1 MSKLKP
7 TTNPEE
13 EVIETKGVEEN
24 PVQHSKDFEKI
35 KKYYE
40 DGFWTKKMVKNAV
53 VKGKITAEEYEEI
66 VGEPYPN

>member
-7 TTNPEE
+7 TTEGATD
-13 EVIETKGVEEN
+13 EVIKEV
-24 PVQHSKDFEKI
+24 VQHSKDFEKI

-40 DGFWTKKMVKNAV
+40 DKFWTKNMVKNAV

-66 VGEPYPN
+66 TGDPYVNK